1 MPGRWSDERERGW
14 EQRRSEGGPDD
25 RWDGREDRSF
35 GGGDRVFGERERGV
49 GYNRPMRNTQP
60 AQAAGR
66 HHDDDPPSWQDRD
79 YGGVS
84 PGFREQ
90 ERGYEAD
97 HPRAHGH
104 DQTRGG
110 RFYGDDGRWPIYRE
124 TYSYGVDPTRAARG
138 ADHRHD
144 VGHGEGQREFED
156 RAREAGE
163 FVRRT
168 GRRVANWFS
177 DVAGE
182 GAEFD
187 RQEARA
193 RGLGPTGYKRSDEGI
208 SDDVHRRLTDDPW
221 LDATHIQVAVSSG
234 EVTLGGTVVN
244 RGAKHH
250 AERLVEDLFGVAHVQ
265 NNLRVRTDGYGPPP
279 HARSEGDAAIET
291 SATATGTTTRRT

>member
-1 MPGRWSDERERGW
+1 MSGRWSDERERGW
-14 EQRRSEGGPDD
+14 AQWPGEGGPD
-25 RWDGREDRSF
+25 RWDGHEARS
-35 GGGDRVFGERERGV
+35 FGEREGGV
-49 GYNRPMRNTQP
+49 GYNRPLRNAHP

-66 HHDDDPPSWQDRD
+66 HHDDDLPAWQDRD

-84 PGFREQ
+84 PGFRAQ
-90 ERGYEAD
+90 ERDYEVD
-97 HPRAHGH
+97 HPRAHGR

-138 ADHRHD
+138 ADHRYGG
-144 VGHGEGQREFED
+144 GHGETQREFED

-193 RGLGPTGYKRSDEGI
+193 RGLGPKGYKRSDERI
-208 SDDVHRRLTDDPW
+208 NDDVHQHLTDDPW
-221 LDATHIQVAVSSG
+221 LDATHIEVAVSSG
-234 EVTLGGTVVN
+234 EVTLAGTVQN
-244 RGAKHH
+244 RDAKHH
-250 AERLVEDLFGVAHVQ
+250 AERLVEDLSGVIHVQ
-265 NNLRVRTDGYGPPP
+265 NNLRARTDGYSQPP
-279 HARSEGDAAIET
+279 HVRAEGDAAIET